1 MAPTRERNG
10 DSGSATKRKRDKAET
25 EEERRN
31 RKKQKSKR
39 KSLPEQNGQGGQ
51 EEDEGP
57 PAQPPTGLV
66 TGKEVSNTAGGQLVL
81 QENTN
86 GQLEAVRSSAAWNV
100 SKPIGGR
107 MLDID
112 PVFSADEV

>member
-1 MAPTRERNG
+1 MAPTRDRNG
-10 DSGSATKRKRDKAET
+10 DSERATKRKRDKAET

-39 KSLPEQNGQGGQ
+39 KSLPEQDGQKGDDAVPGSQ
-51 EEDEGP
+51 PADSQPADEVP
-57 PAQPPTGLV
+57 NVADLQLV
-66 TGKEVSNTAGGQLVL
+66 TKGES
-81 QENTN
+81 N
-86 GQLEAVRSSAAWNV
+86 GQLEPVNSSAAWNV

-112 PVFSADEV
+112 PVFSVDEV

>member
-1 MAPTRERNG
+1 MAPTRDRNG
-10 DSGSATKRKRDKAET
+10 DSERAAKRKRDKAET

-39 KSLPEQNGQGGQ
+39 QSLLEQNGQQ
-51 EEDEGP
+51 DHDDVQQSHLTDSQSQ
-57 PAQPPTGLV
+57 PADGVL
-66 TGKEVSNTAGGQLVL
+66 NTAEMQIVHK
-81 QENTN
+81 EESN
-86 GQLEAVRSSAAWNV
+86 GQFGAVRSSAAWNV

-112 PVFSADEV
+112 PVFSVDEL

>member
-1 MAPTRERNG
+1 MAPTRDRNG
-10 DSGSATKRKRDKAET
+10 DSERAAKRKRDKAET

-39 KSLPEQNGQGGQ
+39 KSLPEQNGQQ
-51 EEDEGP
+51 DEDDAPTSHIAESQSQ
-57 PAQPPTGLV
+57 PADEIMDTAEKQLVRKGASNGLV
-66 TGKEVSNTAGGQLVL
+66 EVAK
-81 QENTN
+81 
-86 GQLEAVRSSAAWNV
+86 SSAAWHV

-112 PVFSADEV
+112 PVFSDDEV